1 MLLTT
6 MNNNV
11 VNTAFFN
18 PVMLKAPSFGR
29 VVVTRKSMQWSKT
42 GKIYI
47 MEWSG
52 LKMPGGRHCQG

>member
-29 VVVTRKSMQWSKT
+29 VVVTRKACNGVKLV
-42 GKIYI
+42 KYI

-52 LKMPGGRHCQG
+52 LKMSGGRHCQG